1 MKKLFILQIL
11 LLSILVTNS
20 QTTNSKTAIAVDP
33 TYLLANR
40 TNIADRAIQEWID
53 KGWMNGG
60 VGLILHNGKIAYYKS
75 FGYDNI
81 EKKTPMRVDHIF
93 RIASQ
98 TKAITSVAVMM
109 LFEEGKFLL
118 DEPISKF
125 IPEFKNPQVL
135 DKFNETDSSYTTTPA
150 KREVTIRDL
159 LTHTSG
165 IGYAQIGSA
174 ASNAIYAKN
183 GVVGGI
189 GVDNITLAENIK
201 RLGKLPLFHNPGEH
215 FTYGLNTDVLGYLVQ
230 VVSGMSFGE
239 FLSKKI
245 FLPLGMNDTYFNI
258 PKEKQNRL
266 VSLYSQKDGVLEMMP
281 ETYKINGTFYR
292 DYPNKGFPMQSGGGG
307 LSSTIMDYAIF
318 LQMMLNEGTYNGA
331 RVLSRNTVRMM
342 TMNQIGDI
350 TNGVNKFGLGFGITT
365 ERGSAKLP
373 TQEETYDWGGMFATT
388 YWVDPRE
395 KIVGLFFR
403 NIYPT
408 QNGDI
413 SDRFRVLMYQ
423 AIKN

>member
-11 LLSILVTNS
+11 LLSILATKA

-40 TNIADRAIQEWID
+40 TNIADRAIQEWVD

-60 VGLILHNGKIAYYKS
+60 VGLIMHNGKIAYYKA

-125 IPEFKNPQVL
+125 IPEFKNPHVL

-189 GVDNITLAENIK
+189 GVDNITLA
-201 RLGKLPLFHNPGEH
+201 LL
-215 FTYGLNTDVLGYLVQ
+215 DVL
-230 VVSGMSFGE
+230 
-239 FLSKKI
+239 
-245 FLPLGMNDTYFNI
+245 
-258 PKEKQNRL
+258 
-266 VSLYSQKDGVLEMMP
+266 
-281 ETYKINGTFYR
+281 
-292 DYPNKGFPMQSGGGG
+292 
-307 LSSTIMDYAIF
+307 STKSI
-318 LQMMLNEGTYNGA
+318 LK
-331 RVLSRNTVRMM
+331 S
-342 TMNQIGDI
+342 
-350 TNGVNKFGLGFGITT
+350 
-365 ERGSAKLP
+365 
-373 TQEETYDWGGMFATT
+373 
-388 YWVDPRE
+388 
-395 KIVGLFFR
+395 
-403 NIYPT
+403 
-408 QNGDI
+408 
-413 SDRFRVLMYQ
+413 
-423 AIKN
+423 